1 MNPIA
6 FSTLACPGW
15 QIETVIAR
23 AQEFGYDGIEWRG
36 GPQGHVQPNMP
47 GTTKSSLRKGCSEAG
62 LASVAV
68 TAYTSFVSADER
80 AANLDEL
87 RHYVDLAAEL
97 GAGYVRSFLGE
108 LPPGTTPTTDLY
120 EAISACLHSAAEYA
134 STTGVKIAVEPHDD
148 FARSPVVAP
157 VFSQPGTP
165 PELRVIWDIGNAF
178 ATGEDPSQGFELLKD
193 RLAYVQVKDGR
204 GRIPNWQLCAL
215 GTGDV
220 PLGAAFELLIARG
233 FQGPLSI
240 EWEYAWHPE
249 LDPPETA
256 LPAAL
261 RTVRQLLT
269 TAQRES
275 T

>member
-15 QIETVIAR
+15 QVETVIAR

-47 GTTKSSLRKGCSEAG
+47 GTTKSALRKGCSEAG
-62 LASVAV
+62 LVSVAV

-87 RHYVDLAAEL
+87 RRYIDLAAEV
-97 GAGYVRSFLGE
+97 GAGYVRTFLGE
-108 LPPGTTPTTDLY
+108 LPPGTTLTTDLY
-120 EAISACLHSAAEYA
+120 EAIAECLHSAAEYA
-134 STTGVKIAVEPHDD
+134 STAGVNIAVEPHDD

-193 RLAYVQVKDGR
+193 RLAYVQVKDGK

-220 PLGAAFELLIARG
+220 PLNAAFELLLTHG
-233 FQGPLSI
+233 FQGPLSV

-249 LDPPETA
+249 LDPPEIA

-269 TAQRES
+269 TAQQES